1 MIKNI
6 IAAKDQNALMSM
18 FSKIIHISYGEK
30 SPDGKHFVKSEEL
43 ATAFEQ
49 TLAYDNLFM
58 DLINDADKAAAFVDM
73 MMTRNYYTQEDLKDQ
88 SKVAEKVEANIM
100 KLAKEAGLDTDKL
113 KADMKNEVVSRELAN
128 VRELAQRF
136 EINGTPFLVIGEQA
150 FPGAIPYDQIMN
162 ALDK

>member
-1 MIKNI
+1 MLKETIKYQDYDGNEYEEDFYFNLNKSELIKLQTSIPGGLEQMIKNI

-58 DLINDADKAAAFVDM
+58 DLINDADKAAAFV
-73 MMTRNYYTQEDLKDQ
+73 NGILPSE
-88 SKVAEKVEANIM
+88 SKSDV
-100 KLAKEAGLDTDKL
+100 
-113 KADMKNEVVSRELAN
+113 KALS
-128 VRELAQRF
+128 
-136 EINGTPFLVIGEQA
+136 T
-150 FPGAIPYDQIMN
+150 
-162 ALDK
+162 